1 MGLSLFNTVILY
13 YKIGLLIL
21 HITALE
27 ARIDLREM
35 ALGGIECIL
44 LVRHAELIVQLGT
57 VIMLWLKL
65 SIGITVDAHVWVY
78 IDVDILG
85 NVLNGIV
92 VMDYITCVRLLLLTM
107 VELLLLLIIEVILV
121 TDVWVKLIHE
131 WISLYGKW
139 FHSWLLRKLVNL
151 NLFST
156 LHFGA
161 TAIRNLIIIVQ

>member
-1 MGLSLFNTVILY
+1 M
-13 YKIGLLIL
+13 
-21 HITALE
+21 
-27 ARIDLREM
+27 LR
-35 ALGGIECIL
+35 
-44 LVRHAELIVQLGT
+44 
-57 VIMLWLKL
+57 LKL
-65 SIGITVDAHVWVY
+65 SIWITVDAHVWVY

-161 TAIRNLIIIVQ
+161 TAIRNLIIVQ